1 MKLKNPQITVTEPE
15 KHLELTVLASLMPVI
30 AGVAVRKNNVSRQP
44 SNSGR
49 RKGTFKGPRGIQASD
64 RREVWHAIL
73 HHIAR
78 WEGCSSVS
86 LRGMAADRG
95 EAGQALQFQS
105 DEEKVFEPHQLLR
118 SAGGNRWAGPGADT
132 GVAPR
137 HSQDPGRSG
146 CGRKF
151 DIPRS
156 AEHRGL
162 QEGHRREP
170 VHIRR

>member
-15 KHLELTVLASLMPVI
+15 KHLELTVLASLAPI
-30 AGVAVRKNNVSRQP
+30 LAGVVVRKNNVSRQP

-49 RKGTFKGPRGIQASD
+49 REGTFKGPCGIQASD
-64 RREVWHAIL
+64 RREVRHAIL

-95 EAGQALQFQS
+95 KAGQALQFQS

-118 SAGGNRWAGPGADT
+118 SVGGNRWTGPGADT
-132 GVAPR
+132 GAAAR
-137 HSQDPGRSG
+137 HSQDTGRSG
-146 CGRKF
+146 CGRQF
-151 DIPRS
+151 DLPRS
-156 AEHRGL
+156 E
-162 QEGHRREP
+162 
-170 VHIRR
+170 

>member
-15 KHLELTVLASLMPVI
+15 IKLELTVFASLAV
-30 AGVAVRKNNVSRQP
+30 VAVRKNNVSRQP

-49 RKGTFKGPRGIQASD
+49 REGTFKGPRGIQAPD
-64 RREVWHAIL
+64 RREVRHAIL

-86 LRGMAADRG
+86 LRGVAADGG
-95 EAGQALQFQS
+95 EAGKALQFQS
-105 DEEKVFEPHQLLR
+105 DEEKVFEPYQLLR
-118 SAGGNRWAGPGADT
+118 PVGGNRWAGPGADT
-132 GVAPR
+132 GVAAR
-137 HSQDPGRSG
+137 LGGDQGRSG
-146 CGRKF
+146 RCRQF
-151 DIPRS
+151 DVPRS

-170 VHIRR
+170 VHAGR

>member
-15 KHLELTVLASLMPVI
+15 IKLELTVFASLV
-30 AGVAVRKNNVSRQP
+30 AVAVRKNNVSRQP

-49 RKGTFKGPRGIQASD
+49 RKGTFKGPRGIQAPD
-64 RREVWHAIL
+64 RREVRHAIL

-95 EAGQALQFQS
+95 EAGQALKFQS
-105 DEEKVFEPHQLLR
+105 DKEKVFEPYQLLR

-132 GVAPR
+132 SAAARLGGD
-137 HSQDPGRSG
+137 QGRSG
-146 CGRKF
+146 RCRQL
-151 DIPRS
+151 DVPRS

-170 VHIRR
+170 VHAGR

>member
-15 KHLELTVLASLMPVI
+15 KHLELTVLASLAPVL

-49 RKGTFKGPRGIQASD
+49 REGTFKGPRGIQAAD
-64 RREVWHAIL
+64 RREVWNAIL

-105 DEEKVFEPHQLLR
+105 DQEKVFEPHQLLR
-118 SAGGNRWAGPGADT
+118 PAGGNRWTRPGADT
-132 GVAPR
+132 GTAAR
-137 HSQDPGRSG
+137 DGQDPGRSG
-146 CGRKF
+146 RCRQL
-151 DIPRS
+151 DVPRS

-170 VHIRR
+170 VHAGR